1 MVFCPPVVFLSYVI
15 YWGLYNY
22 MHPYMTDFTTMW
34 IVAKL
39 SISNQLNVLSNQLLL
54 QNTIESITG
63 IKLQTSFMYPPSFTM
78 ILSPLGYLSYFPSLL
93 IWIFITFIGYFIVS
107 YYINQNKAS
116 LLLMLAFPGTLIN
129 IGAGQNGFLTATFLG
144 GGLLM
149 LEKYPILSGIF
160 FGLLTYKI
168 HMVVLVP
175 IALICGRCWKTIIS
189 MVITFITLVIITL
202 IMFGSETW
210 KYFIDGLM
218 FGSKMLESGVSGQI
232 IAYAKMTTVYAGL
245 KSLNCGSL
253 ISTIIQSIIM
263 VGCIILVTI
272 VWLRKNCL
280 QIKSIIL
287 MLAILLFTPYA
298 YGYDLTILGLVILQI
313 DKIYCP
319 NELIIKRNILLSIAY
334 VSPILTLSKIN
345 SWGLQI
351 IPLVLLSLL
360 VWCWYEHSCR
370 LPVKEK
376 VVQHRLP

>member
-1 MVFCPPVVFLSYVI
+1 
-15 YWGLYNY
+15 

>member
-1 MVFCPPVVFLSYVI
+1 
-15 YWGLYNY
+15 
-22 MHPYMTDFTTMW
+22 
-34 IVAKL
+34 
-39 SISNQLNVLSNQLLL
+39 
-54 QNTIESITG
+54 
-63 IKLQTSFMYPPSFTM
+63 
-78 ILSPLGYLSYFPSLL
+78 
-93 IWIFITFIGYFIVS
+93 
-107 YYINQNKAS
+107 
-116 LLLMLAFPGTLIN
+116 
-129 IGAGQNGFLTATFLG
+129 
-144 GGLLM
+144 
-149 LEKYPILSGIF
+149 
-160 FGLLTYKI
+160 
-168 HMVVLVP
+168 
-175 IALICGRCWKTIIS
+175 
-189 MVITFITLVIITL
+189 
-202 IMFGSETW
+202 
-210 KYFIDGLM
+210 
-218 FGSKMLESGVSGQI
+218 MLESGVSGQI